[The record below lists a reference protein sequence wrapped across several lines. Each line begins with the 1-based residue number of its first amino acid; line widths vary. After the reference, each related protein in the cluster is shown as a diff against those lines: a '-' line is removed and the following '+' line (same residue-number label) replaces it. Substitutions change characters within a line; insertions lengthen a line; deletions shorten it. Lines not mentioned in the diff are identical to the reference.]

1 MSDETKT
8 KVRGATWHI
17 TDTLDQP
24 VEVLRE
30 APGEVQV
37 RARQGV
43 IWVPKTE
50 VTYEAA

>member
-8 KVRGATWHI
+8 RATWHI
-17 TDTLDQP
+17 TDTLAQP
-24 VEVLRE
+24 VTVLRE
-30 APGEVQV
+30 APTELQV

-43 IWVPKTE
+43 IWVPRTE